1 MTGYSEIS
9 TFWNIMYMY
18 IYICIIILILMKI
31 DDTSNN
37 LIVMT
42 MITVIIQLYICIYI
56 YNWILVNYLMG
67 FIDNIDGINLILKY
81 LVLWI
86 LTIL

>member
-1 MTGYSEIS
+1 MKYPLFGILC
-9 TFWNIMYMY
+9 IC

-56 YNWILVNYLMG
+56 TGY
-67 FIDNIDGINLILKY
+67 
-81 LVLWI
+81 
-86 LTIL
+86 

>member
-56 YNWILVNYLMG
+56 TGY
-67 FIDNIDGINLILKY
+67 
-81 LVLWI
+81 
-86 LTIL
+86 

>member
-1 MTGYSEIS
+1 MKYPLFGILC
-9 TFWNIMYMY
+9 IC